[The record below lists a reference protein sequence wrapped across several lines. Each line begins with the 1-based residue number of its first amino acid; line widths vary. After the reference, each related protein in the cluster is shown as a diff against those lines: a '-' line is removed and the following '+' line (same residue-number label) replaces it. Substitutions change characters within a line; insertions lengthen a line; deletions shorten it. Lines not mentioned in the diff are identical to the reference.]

1 LDFGTVWFL
10 EQFDFGTVW
19 FLEQCDFGTVWFL
32 EQGDFGTVLFR
43 NSLIFPFHFI
53 AFIYFIWYWQTLSY
67 VHKYKFIY
75 FLFIS
80 GKHIAFLATQIQKK
94 SIYFTKI
101 NKNKHPRKPWKP
113 GYQHV
118 RKVVHP
124 VPCILHIWLLVINIQ
139 ISMFNVMMYL
149 SFHCIVCSS
158 LIYGF

>member
-1 LDFGTVWFL
+1 MDFGTVWFL

-94 SIYFTKI
+94 ASILQKLTKT
-101 NKNKHPRKPWKP
+101 NT
-113 GYQHV
+113 HV
-118 RKVVHP
+118 SHENQDTSMSERLY
-124 VPCILHIWLLVINIQ
+124 ILCHA
-139 ISMFNVMMYL
+139 Y
-149 SFHCIVCSS
+149 C
-158 LIYGF
+158 IYGY